1 MQTESA
7 RVAVRDARARK
18 VASAGKLR
26 WMTFFDKL
34 LKSIN
39 FSKSVAP

>member
-7 RVAVRDARARK
+7 RVAAGEARARK
-18 VASAGKLR
+18 VASAAKLR
-26 WMTFFDKL
+26 WNMVLDKL

-39 FSKSVAP
+39 FSKNATQ